1 MAENKIYRY
10 IRFQENIIDGYIN
23 LVQVYSLNWVYQ
35 LLLLG
40 KASRHSTTTNQK
52 YKCKIPC

>member
-23 LVQVYSLNWVYQ
+23 LVQVYRLNWVYQ
-35 LLLLG
+35 LSLLV
-40 KASRHSTTTNQK
+40 KDSSHSTTTNQK